1 MIEKF
6 DEAMFSTALTI
17 IDNNNNNN
25 SNNNNNNNNTEQC
38 NVREKQ
44 DTSASRLVLDEWGKY
59 KLNLYLLQE
68 DTSMA
73 RYIQLPVVPST
84 FWTDRFTRSL
94 SRSFTNLLVT
104 SVTHIVLLQHI
115 QAHLSKRRT
124 ILEFSCRRFFFI

>member
-1 MIEKF
+1 
-6 DEAMFSTALTI
+6 MFSTALTI

-68 DTSMA
+68 HTPMA
-73 RYIQLPVVPST
+73 RNIQLPDVPST
-84 FWTDRFTRSL
+84 F
-94 SRSFTNLLVT
+94 
-104 SVTHIVLLQHI
+104 
-115 QAHLSKRRT
+115 
-124 ILEFSCRRFFFI
+124 